1 MIRPAGKDKIACK
14 IARMIYSLARPL
26 LFALDPETA
35 HRVTLETIRKL
46 DSLGLVPAAPP
57 APVQCERTIM
67 GIRFPNPVG
76 LAAGLDKN
84 GDYIDALARLGF
96 GFIEIGTVT
105 PRPQPGNPRPRL
117 FRLPAAN
124 AVINRLGFNNDG
136 VDRLV
141 ENVRRATFHGVLG
154 INIGKN
160 ADTPLD
166 RAADDYVACLRK
178 VYPHASYVAVNIS
191 SPNTRDLR
199 LLQQAGEL
207 DRLLE
212 TIKAEQRRLAD
223 AHGRLVPVAVKIAPD
238 LDAQQI
244 AGIAGVLQRHRV
256 EAVIATN
263 TTTARDGVAGMA
275 HATETGGLSGAP
287 LAERSTG
294 VVREITRAL
303 QGAIPVIAVGG
314 IMRGAD
320 AVEKVTAGASL
331 VQIYTG
337 LVYRGPELIGECLA
351 ALCGSLSD
359 LVS

>member
-1 MIRPAGKDKIACK
+1 MIPPAGKDQIACK
-14 IARMIYSLARPL
+14 IARMIYSLVRPL
-26 LFALDPETA
+26 LFALDPEKA
-35 HRVTLETIRKL
+35 HHVTLETIRKL
-46 DSLGLVPAAPP
+46 DRLGLVPAAIP
-57 APVQCERTIM
+57 APAQCERTIM
-67 GIRFPNPVG
+67 GIRFPSPVG

-84 GDYIDALARLGF
+84 GDYIDALVRLGF

-117 FRLPAAN
+117 FRLPAASG
-124 AVINRLGFNNDG
+124 VINRLGFNNGG

-141 ENVRRATFHGVLG
+141 DNVRRAAYRGVLG

-160 ADTPLD
+160 ADTPIE

-178 VYPHASYVAVNIS
+178 VYPHASYVTVNIS

-199 LLQQAGEL
+199 QLQQAGEL
-207 DRLLE
+207 DRLLGA
-212 TIKAEQRRLAD
+212 IKSEQHRLAD
-223 AHGRLVPVAVKIAPD
+223 AHGKQVPIAVKIAPD

-244 AGIAGVLQRHRV
+244 ASIAGLLQRHRV

-275 HATETGGLSGAP
+275 HADETGGLSGAP
-287 LAERSTG
+287 LTARSTW
-294 VVREITRAL
+294 VVREICRAL

-320 AVEKVTAGASL
+320 ASDKIAAGASL

-337 LVYRGPELIGECLA
+337 LVYRGPALIRECLA
-351 ALCGSLSD
+351 ALCESART
-359 LVS
+359 